1 MSVPESAPGLAA
13 DWAWGTLTTHA
24 EQGNCGGCRGAWC
37 PTAEWA
43 LWVVITDEL
52 VGRDPRRR
60 QLVTVVARQVLNA
73 HWPRGVDG
81 CRPCG
86 LPDCGR
92 IQLAGTWLEV
102 VGDDYVPASVRIL
115 LPSATPTPEDLRRIT
130 GMGGRERQCGE

>member
-1 MSVPESAPGLAA
+1 MGHDHRARR
-13 DWAWGTLTTHA
+13 GTAL
-24 EQGNCGGCRGAWC
+24 RRLPDAWC

-43 LWVVITDEL
+43 LWVVITDR
-52 VGRDPRRR
+52 VVPADRR
-60 QLVTVVARQVLNA
+60 QLVTVVARQTMTA

-102 VGDDYVPASVRIL
+102 VQDGYVPPSVAIL
-115 LPSATPTPEDLRRIT
+115 MPSATPTAEDLRRIT
-130 GMGGRERQCGE
+130 GME